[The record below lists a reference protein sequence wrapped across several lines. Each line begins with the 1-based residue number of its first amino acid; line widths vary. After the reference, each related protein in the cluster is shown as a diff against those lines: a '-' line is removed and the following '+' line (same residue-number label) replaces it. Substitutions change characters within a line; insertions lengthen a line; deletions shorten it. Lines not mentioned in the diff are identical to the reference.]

1 MLEDKFTTTRIV
13 PKEYPEEL
21 IQTISE
27 RMTMDLCEKVLE
39 ILMSGEAY
47 AFKLSEPHMDE
58 DAPRDAVRLSR
69 RFMFNK
75 IILCKNCHN
84 APPGTL
90 DPATGN
96 RWCTIWGEWV
106 HPTEYCA
113 RAIERRGLL
122 KPATFDCPGR

>member
-75 IILCKNCHN
+75 IVQCKKCRYTENG
-84 APPGTL
+84 PV
-90 DPATGN
+90 DPTTGN
-96 RWCTIWGEWV
+96 RWCATWGEWV

-113 RAIERRGLL
+113 RGVERMGLIA
-122 KPATFDCPGR
+122 PVIYDCPGR